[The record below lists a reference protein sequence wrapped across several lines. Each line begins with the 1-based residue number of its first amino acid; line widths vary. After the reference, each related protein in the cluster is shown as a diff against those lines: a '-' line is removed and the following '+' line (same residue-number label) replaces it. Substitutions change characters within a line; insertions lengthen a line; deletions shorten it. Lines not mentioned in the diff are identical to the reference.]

1 MKFVM
6 NELCPHSGEGK
17 SDKLWQSLDVD
28 DADAAAKL
36 GIDEDKD
43 SKAENDSNV

>member
-28 DADAAAKL
+28 DADAAAKP